1 MAMDAYIQERN
12 LEVEV
17 RFDIMSY
24 LCQKG
29 AWQFKYLSR
38 VFYVF

>member
-12 LEVEV
+12 LDVEV
-17 RFDIMSY
+17 GFDIMSY

-29 AWQFKYLSR
+29 AWQFKYLPGA
-38 VFYVF
+38 FYVF